1 MGIIQNFKKL
11 KSVWSWK
18 RIIGNIGYFIKTD
31 FNKLEFEMTYKI
43 KDEVIE
49 ECAYELEDY
58 KNHLTTLQVLDS
70 NETVKMLANY
80 PKSFSRFGDGEIKIM
95 QGKDQPFQKYDPVL
109 AEKMFDILKNKR
121 DDMYVGLNK
130 AYFQSPSDFAE
141 RNRKFY
147 RVYGTEYRRFFSDHC
162 DSTNIYLDASCF
174 GAYFRFDDT
183 FDYEGHYDRIK
194 ELFRDKKIAI
204 ICGEGVIEKLD
215 YDIFERASQKKIV
228 HGPRINAF
236 SEYDALLKKI
246 ESEVDKDYLIC
257 MILGMTATVLAA
269 DLTDMGYIAWDVG
282 HVAKDY
288 DAYKKQTEKSQKNMD
303 AFWAPD

>member
-147 RVYGTEYRRFFSDHC
+147 RVYGTEYPGF
-162 DSTNIYLDASCF
+162 L
-174 GAYFRFDDT
+174 
-183 FDYEGHYDRIK
+183 
-194 ELFRDKKIAI
+194 AI
-204 ICGEGVIEKLD
+204 IVIVQIFIWMPAVLELIFVLMIPLIMKVITIGLKNFFVIKKL
-215 YDIFERASQKKIV
+215 
-228 HGPRINAF
+228 
-236 SEYDALLKKI
+236 L
-246 ESEVDKDYLIC
+246 
-257 MILGMTATVLAA
+257 
-269 DLTDMGYIAWDVG
+269 
-282 HVAKDY
+282 
-288 DAYKKQTEKSQKNMD
+288 
-303 AFWAPD
+303 